1 MLNWPHRSRA
11 DEYNVMGFFK
21 IVGYKSIRELRINRS
36 FNNVHYLLSIPLQ
49 IEELVDFGCFTLI
62 LFLWCKHCIRDKNY
76 MVTWISLWNE
86 I

>member
-1 MLNWPHRSRA
+1 MSRA
-11 DEYNVMGFFK
+11 DEYNVMGFFLK

-62 LFLWCKHCIRDKNY
+62 LFL
-76 MVTWISLWNE
+76 
-86 I
+86 

>member
-11 DEYNVMGFFK
+11 DEYNVMVFLK

-62 LFLWCKHCIRDKNY
+62 LFYDVNTAFVIR
-76 MVTWISLWNE
+76 I
-86 I
+86 IR

>member
-1 MLNWPHRSRA
+1 MSRA
-11 DEYNVMGFFK
+11 DKYNVMVFFFK

-62 LFLWCKHCIRDKNY
+62 LFYDVNTAFVIRII
-76 MVTWISLWNE
+76 W
-86 I
+86 